1 MTAETVPLVLDVY
14 DGAQH
19 LADRGSIV
27 LIPSSVV
34 DDTVNHQAIMIPV
47 IADLTGTTVLRAPVT
62 VNLRPTDD
70 PDISPS
76 GWAWTAT
83 FRNVAGVPDGF
94 TQSFAL
100 PWNSGATAYLSSV
113 ITVENPVTFQAYMPV
128 PLSQP
133 TAGQVPVFTGTGY
146 ETEPGAG
153 GGGSGT
159 VTSASVVTANGFTG
173 TVANPT
179 TTPAITLSTTVS
191 GLLKGNGT
199 AVSAAAAGTDYVAPA
214 GSGAALTGITAA
226 QAGAAS
232 TGALASEA
240 TRAGTAEGTLSTAI
254 GAETT
259 RAEGAEGALS
269 TAVAAETTRAETA
282 EGLAAQKASNLSDL
296 ASAPTARANLGLGT
310 AATQASSAFDA
321 SGAAATAQTASLQK
335 SSNLSDLA
343 SAGTARTNL
352 GLGSA
357 ATQASSAFDA
367 AGLAA
372 AAAAASVPVSAL
384 PLPGSD
390 VATATTSAAGVVL
403 LDGTA
408 ADLQPAG
415 LAAAGSAGKAADAGH
430 AHPWASAE
438 PLTSGEAIF
447 ARVAWTQQTSL
458 TASTL
463 MLTYWTAVKTETTG
477 HVVTVTGSG
486 ASSGV
491 TYANIGVFSVD
502 SSGNL
507 TLLAST
513 GDLHT
518 TLWTGTFA
526 QYTTA
531 FTASWAKVA
540 GARYAMGLLAVGTTP
555 PNLFGQFVSLP
566 GLAPILAGTV
576 GSQATMPGTVAHGSV
591 NAGAYQIA
599 FQAAVTP

>member
-1 MTAETVPLVLDVY
+1 VTAETVPLVLDVY
-14 DGAQH
+14 DGAEG

-27 LIPSSVV
+27 LIPSCQVG
-34 DDTVNHQAIMIPV
+34 DTVNHQAIMIPV
-47 IADLTGTTVLRAPVT
+47 TADLTTTTVLGAPVT

-70 PDISPS
+70 PDITPA

-83 FRNVAGVPDGF
+83 FRNVPGVADGLAQTF
-94 TQSFAL
+94 FL
-100 PWNSGATAYLSSV
+100 PWNDGATAYLSSV
-113 ITVENPVTFQAYMPV
+113 VTAENPVTFQAYMPV
-128 PLSQP
+128 PGSEP
-133 TAGQVPVFTGTGY
+133 AAGTVPVFTGDGY
-146 ETEPGAG
+146 QSEPGAG
-153 GGGSGT
+153 GAGTGT
-159 VTSASVVTANGFTG
+159 VTTVSVVSANGLAG
-173 TVANPT
+173 TVANPA

-199 AVSAAAAGTDYVAPA
+199 AVGAAAAGTDYLTPT
-214 GSGAALTGITAA
+214 GSGAQLTGITAA
-226 QAGAAS
+226 QAGAA
-232 TGALASEA
+232 TAGALSAETARAEA
-240 TRAGTAEGTLSTAI
+240 AEGTLSTAV

-259 RAEGAEGALS
+259 RAEA
-269 TAVAAETTRAETA
+269 A
-282 EGLAAQKASNLSDL
+282 EGLAAQKSASLSDL

-321 SGAAATAQTASLQK
+321 SGAAAAAQTASLQK
-335 SSNLSDLA
+335 SASLSDLA
-343 SAGTARTNL
+343 SASTARANL

-372 AAAAASVPVSAL
+372 AAALASVPVSAL

-390 VATATTSAAGVVL
+390 VAAATTSAAGVVQ

-415 LAAAGSAGKAADAGH
+415 AAAAGAAGKAADAGH

-438 PLTSGEAIF
+438 PLASGEAMF
-447 ARVAWTQQTSL
+447 ARVAWTQQQSL

-463 MLTYWTAVKTETTG
+463 MLTYWTAVKTETAG
-477 HVVTVTGSG
+477 HVITVTGSA

-513 GDLHT
+513 GDLHA

-531 FTASWAKVA
+531 FTASWPKVA
-540 GARYAMGLLAVGTTP
+540 GTRYAMGLLAVGTTP

-576 GSQATMPGTVAHGSV
+576 GGQAAMPGTVAHASV
-591 NAGAYQIA
+591 SAGTYQIA

>member
-1 MTAETVPLVLDVY
+1 MPAETVPLVLDVY
-14 DGAQH
+14 DGAEG

-27 LIPSSVV
+27 LIPSCQVG
-34 DDTVNHQAIMIPV
+34 DTVNHQAIMIPV
-47 IADLTGTTVLRAPVT
+47 TADLTTTTVLGAPVT

-70 PDISPS
+70 PDITPA

-83 FRNVAGVPDGF
+83 FRNVPGVADGLAQTF
-94 TQSFAL
+94 FL
-100 PWNSGATAYLSSV
+100 PWNDGATAYLSSV
-113 ITVENPVTFQAYMPV
+113 VTAENPVTFQAYMPV
-128 PLSQP
+128 PGSEP
-133 TAGQVPVFTGTGY
+133 AAGTVPVFTGDGY
-146 ETEPGAG
+146 QSEPGAG
-153 GGGSGT
+153 GAGTGT
-159 VTSASVVTANGFTG
+159 VTTVSVVSANGLAG
-173 TVANPT
+173 TVANPA

-199 AVSAAAAGTDYVAPA
+199 AVGAAAAGTDYLTPT
-214 GSGAALTGITAA
+214 GSGAQLTGITAA
-226 QAGAAS
+226 QAGAA
-232 TGALASEA
+232 TAGALSAETARAEA
-240 TRAGTAEGTLSTAI
+240 AEGTLSTAV

-259 RAEGAEGALS
+259 RAEA
-269 TAVAAETTRAETA
+269 A
-282 EGLAAQKASNLSDL
+282 EGLAAQKSASLSDL
-296 ASAPTARANLGLGT
+296 ASASTARA
-310 AATQASSAFDA
+310 
-321 SGAAATAQTASLQK
+321 
-335 SSNLSDLA
+335 
-343 SAGTARTNL
+343 NL

-372 AAAAASVPVSAL
+372 AAALASVPVSAL

-390 VATATTSAAGVVL
+390 VAAATTSAAGVVQ

-415 LAAAGSAGKAADAGH
+415 AAAAGAAGKAADAGH

-438 PLTSGEAIF
+438 PLASGEAMF
-447 ARVAWTQQTSL
+447 ARVAWTQQQSL

-463 MLTYWTAVKTETTG
+463 MLTYWTAVKTETAG
-477 HVVTVTGSG
+477 HVITVTGSA

-513 GDLHT
+513 GDLHA

-531 FTASWAKVA
+531 FTASWPKVA
-540 GARYAMGLLAVGTTP
+540 GTRYAMGLLAVGTTP

-576 GSQATMPGTVAHGSV
+576 GGQAAMPGTVAHASV
-591 NAGAYQIA
+591 SAGTYQIA